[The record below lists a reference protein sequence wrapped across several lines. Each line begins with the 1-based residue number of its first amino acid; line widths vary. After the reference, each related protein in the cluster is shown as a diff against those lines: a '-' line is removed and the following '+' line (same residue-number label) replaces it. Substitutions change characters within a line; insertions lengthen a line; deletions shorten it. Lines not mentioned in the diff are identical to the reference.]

1 MEIPAVKRT
10 TFRRSSWKLSK
21 IYEVGVLTN
30 SEDREEKIATSN
42 RRDVENLALR
52 GSGLTE

>member
-10 TFRRSSWKLSK
+10 TFRRRSWKLSK